1 MRVAGRRTD
10 LSTLFAVHRLARHP
24 WIAFTVLRLL
34 LFLVPLVIALGL
46 GASGILAAVLAAVIS
61 LALSV
66 IFLPSLRSAMAS
78 GLAARASASH
88 EPPAR
93 DSDESAEDEAID
105 RASATANE
113 ATPSEAT
120 PSEAPRDAVRA
131 DQATENT
138 SAKPTP

>member
-1 MRVAGRRTD
+1 M
-10 LSTLFAVHRLARHP
+10 HRLARHP
-24 WIAFTVLRLL
+24 WITFTVLRLL

-46 GASGILAAVLAAVIS
+46 GASGVLAAVLAAVIS

-88 EPPAR
+88 LPPAR

-105 RASATANE
+105 RASVTSTE
-113 ATPSEAT
+113 ATPNEAL
-120 PSEAPRDAVRA
+120 RDAVRA